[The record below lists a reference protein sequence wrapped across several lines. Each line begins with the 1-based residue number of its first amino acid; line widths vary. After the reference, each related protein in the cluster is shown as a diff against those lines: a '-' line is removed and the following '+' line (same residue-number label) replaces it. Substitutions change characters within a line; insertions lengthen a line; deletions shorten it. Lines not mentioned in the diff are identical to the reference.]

1 MLLTVTVG
9 AIVFSPSKF
18 LTQNV
23 SRENAILG
31 NLFVSYFGSL
41 TNLKIDVSPEEAN
54 YLSDVDGEIVI
65 PDDGILNRTY
75 FMLMYGSGMYS
86 GKRSIDCEPNLDRR
100 LLGNSLIRVSNRSTL
115 PTIFDFELFYHQ
127 NFGLIRSQI

>member
-75 FMLMYGSGMYS
+75 FMLMYGSGMYL
-86 GKRSIDCEPNLDRR
+86 GKRSIDCDPNLDHR
-100 LLGNSLIRVSNRSTL
+100 LLGNSLIRVSNRSR
-115 PTIFDFELFYHQ
+115 Y
-127 NFGLIRSQI
+127 